1 MVSMKIG
8 KWQHNLTVRGQQFV
22 LNMMAGMPAGEAYL
36 AAGYKS
42 KGDPGRAA
50 ALLLRS
56 NNMIKSYY
64 YEMLE
69 KREREALSAVQK
81 VREEWAEKIMPA
93 DEVKARLSEIARAEI
108 GDCIDP
114 ETGELKPGVKVPYAV
129 KEYSNKTTTD
139 TKGTVRYNRAI
150 KLEDRIAAL
159 QELSKIHGLY
169 APSKH
174 LHGRIQFDISIQ
186 PKNVKN
192 EVNEIEVTEPEY
204 MIEEAQEYEQEAVE
218 VE

>member
-1 MVSMKIG
+1 MSS
-8 KWQHNLTVRGQQFV
+8 
-22 LNMMAGMPAGEAYL
+22 L
-36 AAGYKS
+36 ASEGYS
-42 KGDPGRAA
+42 CFP
-50 ALLLRS
+50 
-56 NNMIKSYY
+56 
-64 YEMLE
+64 
-69 KREREALSAVQK
+69 VT
-81 VREEWAEKIMPA
+81 IMA

-186 PKNVKN
+186 PKSVK
-192 EVNEIEVTEPEY
+192 NEIEVSGSQY
-204 MIEEAQEYEQEAVE
+204 LIEDVQEDEQEEIEQEVVE
-218 VE
+218 DE